1 MHKIRN
7 IAHCLALFA
16 AGFLL
21 AGGAAQAADISKS
34 TNEGELIEALR
45 SADKPDKA
53 MACKRLA
60 VYGSK
65 QAVPELAKL
74 LADEE
79 LSSWSRIALEAIPGP
94 EADEALRKALDA
106 VYGRLLVG
114 TINSIGVRRDTAA
127 VEPLVRRLKDQDAE
141 VAAAAAVALG
151 KIGNSAATQAL
162 RRSLAGT
169 SGSVRSAV
177 AEGCI
182 LCAERLV
189 AQDNHADAAALYDQV
204 RKADV
209 PKQRVVEATRGAIL
223 ARKSEGIPL
232 LVEHLKSTD
241 RGLFQIALMT
251 ARELPG
257 RGVADALAAEVAEST
272 PERAALLLYAI
283 ADRRERELP
292 AAVVQA
298 AKSGPH
304 PVRTAAIGV
313 IGRLGDA
320 ASVPTLL
327 AIATDNDAE
336 LSKSAKAALAGL
348 KGDDV
353 NADVAARLAKADGAT
368 LAVLIELVGQRRI
381 EATQALIKALGHSDF
396 AIRRA
401 ALTALG
407 ETIGPADLSILV
419 SHVLHREKLE
429 ADPEVAQRA
438 LRAAAIRM
446 PDREATAAE
455 LAAALA
461 RAPAD
466 AKSQLLE
473 TLGAMGGPKA
483 LATLATAAKTGNE
496 QLQDT
501 ATRVLGEWMS
511 ADAGPALLD
520 VAKNVDS
527 DKYQVRALRGYIR
540 LARQFEMSDQE
551 RAERCEKA
559 LAAAKRIDE
568 QKLVLQVL
576 ERYPSV
582 DTLKVAVKAQETPEL
597 KEEAANV
604 ASAISRRL
612 NDKGGKRGKGSSR

>member
-1 MHKIRN
+1 
-7 IAHCLALFA
+7 L
-16 AGFLL
+16 LL
-21 AGGAAQAADISKS
+21 AGATAQAADISKS
-34 TNEGELIEALR
+34 TNEGELIDALR
-45 SADKPDKA
+45 SAEKPDKA

-114 TINSIGVRRDTAA
+114 TINSIGVRRDAAA
-127 VEPLVRRLKDQDAE
+127 VEPLLRRLKDQDAE

-151 KIGNSAATQAL
+151 KIGNAAATQAL

-189 AQDNHADAAALYDQV
+189 AENKHADAANLYDEV

-209 PKQRVVEATRGAIL
+209 PKQRVLEATRGAIL

-257 RGVADALAAEVAEST
+257 RGVADALAAELAGAT
-272 PERAALLLYAI
+272 PERAALLLFAI

-292 AAVVQA
+292 SAVVQA
-298 AKSGPH
+298 AKSGPKQ
-304 PVRTAAIGV
+304 VRTAAIGV
-313 IGRLGDA
+313 IGHLGDA
-320 ASVPTLL
+320 SSLPTLL
-327 AIATDNDAE
+327 AIAIEDDAE
-336 LSKSAKAALAGL
+336 LARSAKAALTSLPGKNIDAEIS
-348 KGDDV
+348 
-353 NADVAARLAKADGAT
+353 ARLRKAEGKT
-368 LAVLIELVGQRRI
+368 LAALAELVGQRRI
-381 EATQALIKALGHSDF
+381 DASDELVKSLEHSDA

-401 ALTALG
+401 VLTALG
-407 ETIGPADLSILV
+407 ETADRDQLAVLV
-419 SHVLHREKLE
+419 KQVVEPKHKDD
-429 ADPEVAQRA
+429 AEVAQRA
-438 LRAAAIRM
+438 LRAAAVRM
-446 PDREATAAE
+446 ADREATAAE

-461 RAPAD
+461 KAPAG
-466 AKSQLLE
+466 AKSHLLE

-483 LATLATAAKTGNE
+483 LETLATTAKTGND

-597 KEEAANV
+597 EEEAANV

-612 NDKGGKRGKGSSR
+612 NDKGGKRGKGGSR

>member
-1 MHKIRN
+1 MDKIHRVTHWV
-7 IAHCLALFA
+7 ALAA
-16 AGFLL
+16 ALL
-21 AGGAAQAADISKS
+21 LLPNVSAQAADISKS

-45 SADKPDKA
+45 SAEKPDKA

-60 VYGSK
+60 IYGGK

-94 EADEALRKALDA
+94 EANEALRKSMDAL
-106 VYGRLLVG
+106 YGKLLVG
-114 TINSIGVRRDTAA
+114 TINSIGVRRDAAA

-151 KIGNSAATQAL
+151 KIGNAAATQAL
-162 RRSLAGT
+162 RQSLAGT

-182 LCAERLV
+182 LCAERLMARDQHGV
-189 AQDNHADAAALYDQV
+189 AAEIYDQV
-204 RKADV
+204 RQADV
-209 PKQRVVEATRGAIL
+209 PKTRVLEATRGAIL

-241 RGLFQIALMT
+241 RGLFQIALTT

-257 RGVADALAAEVAEST
+257 RGVADALAAELAGT
-272 PERAALLLYAI
+272 APERAALLLFAI
-283 ADRRERELP
+283 GDRPDGELP
-292 AAVVQA
+292 SAVVQA
-298 AKSGPH
+298 AKNGPKL
-304 PVRTAAIGV
+304 VRTAAMDV

-320 ASVPTLL
+320 SSLPTLL
-327 AIATDNDAE
+327 AIATDDDAE
-336 LSKSAKAALAGL
+336 LSRSAKAALTSLSGKTVDAEIAG
-348 KGDDV
+348 
-353 NADVAARLAKADGAT
+353 RLSTAEGKD
-368 LAVLIELVGQRRI
+368 LAVLVELIGQRRI
-381 EATQALIKALGHSDF
+381 DASEQLVKHLSHPDA

-401 ALTALG
+401 VLTALG
-407 ETIGPADLSILV
+407 ETADRDQLALLV
-419 SHVLHREKLE
+419 EQVVEPKHDDD
-429 ADPEVAQRA
+429 AQFAQRA
-438 LRAAAIRM
+438 LRAAAVRM
-446 PDREATAAE
+446 PDREATAAQ
-455 LAAALA
+455 LAAAMPK
-461 RAPAD
+461 APAD
-466 AKSQLLE
+466 ARSHLLE

-483 LATLATAAKTGNE
+483 LETLATAAKTGNE

-520 VAKNVDS
+520 VAKHVDS

-568 QKLVLQVL
+568 KKLVLAVL
-576 ERYPSV
+576 ERYPSAA
-582 DTLKVAVKAQETPEL
+582 TLQVAVKAQETPEL

-604 ASAISRRL
+604 ASAIRRKL
-612 NDKGGKRGKGSSR
+612 NDKGGKRAKGVSR

>member
-1 MHKIRN
+1 MVKIHRV
-7 IAHCLALFA
+7 ARWVALVA
-16 AGFLL
+16 AVLL
-21 AGGAAQAADISKS
+21 QPHVSAQAADISKS

-94 EADEALRKALDA
+94 EADGALRKAMDSLD
-106 VYGRLLVG
+106 GKLLVG
-114 TINSIGVRRDTAA
+114 TINSIGVRRDAAA
-127 VEPLVRRLKDQDAE
+127 VEPLTRRLKDDDAA
-141 VAAAAAVALG
+141 VASAAAVALG
-151 KIGNSAATQAL
+151 KIGNAAATSAL
-162 RRSLAGT
+162 RQSLAGANDK
-169 SGSVRSAV
+169 VRSAV

-182 LCAERLV
+182 LCAERLLS
-189 AQDNHADAAALYDQV
+189 QDKHRDAAEVYDQV
-204 RKADV
+204 RNADV
-209 PKQRVVEATRGAIL
+209 PKQRILEATRGAIL
-223 ARKSEGIPL
+223 ARKTEGIPL
-232 LVEHLKSTD
+232 LVELLKAND
-241 RGLFQIALMT
+241 RGRFQIALMT

-257 RGVADALAAEVAEST
+257 RGVADALAAELSGT
-272 PERAALLLYAI
+272 SPERAALVLYAI
-283 ADRRERELP
+283 GDRRERELP
-292 AAVVQA
+292 SAVVQA
-298 AKSGPH
+298 AKSGPKQ
-304 PVRTAAIGV
+304 VRTAAIGV

-320 ASVPTLL
+320 ASLPTLL
-327 AIATDNDAE
+327 AIASEDDAE
-336 LSKSAKAALAGL
+336 LAHSAKAALTSLPG
-348 KGDDV
+348 KNIDSEI
-353 NADVAARLAKADGAT
+353 AARLRKAEGKT
-368 LAVLIELVGQRRI
+368 LAVLAELVGQRRI
-381 EATQALIKALGHSDF
+381 DASDELVKFLGSSDA

-401 ALTALG
+401 VLTALG
-407 ETIGPADLSILV
+407 ETADRDQLAVLV
-419 SHVLHREKLE
+419 KQVVEPKHKEDS
-429 ADPEVAQRA
+429 EVAQRA

-446 PDREATAAE
+446 PDREATATV
-455 LAAALA
+455 LASALDK
-461 RAPAD
+461 APAD
-466 AKSQLLE
+466 AKSHLLE

-483 LATLATAAKTGNE
+483 LETLATTAKTGND

-551 RAERCEKA
+551 RALRCEKA

-576 ERYPSV
+576 ERYPSA

-604 ASAISRRL
+604 ASAISRKL
-612 NDKGGKRGKGSSR
+612 NDKSGKRAGSRK